1 MKRKLKIL
9 VALSALISIA
19 GAAQSQ
25 MLQSLMPQAQ
35 KNQAQMPQTLVP
47 HSASLTVLSYN
58 VHGLP
63 WPFTSDRPAA
73 FTQIANRLR
82 DMRRTGTQPAV
93 VALQEAFTDSA
104 RQIGQQAGYRYIA
117 NGPTSSDRS
126 ALPMTPTDRKFA
138 ASASLFDGET
148 LGPVEGSGLQ
158 ILSDYPILSVRSTV
172 FPRFACAGYD
182 CLANKGVLLVT
193 VKIPGQALPVEIA
206 TAHMNSRGASGV
218 GDDRTGYA
226 YQRQVDALGAFF
238 RANSNPALPMIF
250 AGDFNIGKALSRQV
264 AMRSRAGNWWAT
276 PDAMLAL
283 GSLRTCM
290 QDKVLTN
297 GLRDVSDLTDAQTAL
312 RRAKDWQFPVSAP
325 RLALIPAHVFV
336 PFGTEPDGTMLS
348 DHIGYSVRYN
358 LIRRT

>member
-1 MKRKLKIL
+1 MNRKLKHLI
-9 VALSALISIA
+9 ALSALISITDQ
-19 GAAQSQ
+19 AQSQ
-25 MLQSLMPQAQ
+25 IPLSSASLSPALQSLA
-35 KNQAQMPQTLVP
+35 VP
-47 HSASLTVLSYN
+47 PTSLTVLSYN

-63 WPFTSDRPAA
+63 WPFTSGRPAA
-73 FTQIANRLR
+73 FTRIAERLR
-82 DMRRTGTQPAV
+82 DMRRTGSQPSI

-104 RQIGQQAGYRYIA
+104 RQIGAAAGYRYIV

-126 ALPMTPTDRKFA
+126 TLPMTPTDRKFA
-138 ASASLFDGET
+138 SGASWLDGET

-158 ILSDYPILSVRSTV
+158 IMSDYPILSVRRAV

-226 YQRQVDALGAFF
+226 YQRQVDALETFF
-238 RANSNPALPMIF
+238 RANSNPALPLIF

-264 AMRSRAGNWWAT
+264 ALRSRAGNWWAT
-276 PDAMLAL
+276 PDATLAL

-290 QDKVLTN
+290 HDVTKN
-297 GLRDVSDLTDAQTAL
+297 VSDVTDARTAL
-312 RRAKDWQFPVSAP
+312 RRAKDWQFPISAP
-325 RLALIPAHVFV
+325 GLALVPEHVFV
-336 PFGTEPDGTMLS
+336 PFGTEADGTMLS
-348 DHIGYSVRYN
+348 DHIGYSVQYN
-358 LIRRT
+358 FVRRT